1 MPRLRNAS
9 LDSGATAAKVRT
21 LLVVQLLGALVRPTR
36 SIPLG
41 PRMGQIASLSPLF
54 RRSTILT
61 VHRDVSSLVH
71 ALRNGPVL
79 EKEHRLPAFRF
90 NKSFLHSAGRKGIRE
105 PTERPHTRAGT
116 RNT

>member
-9 LDSGATAAKVRT
+9 LDSGATAAKVQT
-21 LLVVQLLGALVRPTR
+21 LLGVQLLGALVRPTR

-41 PRMGQIASLSPLF
+41 PRIGQ
-54 RRSTILT
+54 STILT
-61 VHRDVSSLVH
+61 VHQDVSSLVY
-71 ALRNGPVL
+71 ALRNGPAP
-79 EKEHRLPAFRF
+79 EKEHHLPAFRF